1 MDKNSVD
8 WRGHWVALVTPFD
21 ADGNVDEAA
30 FRLNVEQCIST
41 VGVTGLVPCGC
52 TGEFWAQTNEERKR
66 VIKACV
72 ETAAG
77 RVPVVA
83 GTGAIRTADVIELS
97 DYAGQAGCDGVMIV
111 RIIQND
117 QGFLVPPDLVAV
129 GPQPAKAEAGELVTL
144 IDMEHYMDGSF
155 DPDVGWLVEKAYKL
169 HDHLVETFHEHV
181 VTDQA
186 IEVWQ

>member
-21 ADGNVDEAA
+21 AAGNVDEAA

-41 VGVTGLVPCGC
+41 VGVAGLVPCGC

-97 DYAGQAGCDGVMIV
+97 DSARQAGCACGPFYRQREDSAVDQSDYKEHERPGCPGGDRKRLYQKVSVARRGVAIFV
-111 RIIQND
+111 KAGLAEYHDFR
-117 QGFLVPPDLVAV
+117 
-129 GPQPAKAEAGELVTL
+129 GPRKKFHRLER
-144 IDMEHYMDGSF
+144 
-155 DPDVGWLVEKAYKL
+155 KL
-169 HDHLVETFHEHV
+169 KEWE
-181 VTDQA
+181 
-186 IEVWQ
+186 ISRSPR